1 MMYRA
6 RRVMQVPG
14 NLMSTDSSK
23 NNLTDTPATEE
34 GASRLYRGFS
44 RLALTLALLFCP
56 LFARGEVAGWNAAPV
71 DAGVMVKKVAVI
83 GQQDERLN
91 GALPMA
97 RRQLGKLADIY
108 LGRALRV
115 SFPHP
120 GSLVTTATPVCFPD
134 VVITVAHI
142 YANIGDGN
150 ALPLGLRISV
160 PDLERPGEFRDTL
173 RVKDF
178 RASTTGRNFDPDN
191 VPEVRNDFMVL
202 GLNQPLPE
210 DIVPLGLAPF
220 DSISALRE
228 PLACERAT
236 VNAAYHADLGLLGN
250 VVVSTDADPGS
261 GRITAPGKTPL
272 LTIASKMTPKIP
284 EGERFG
290 DWYLDPLVAFPQ
302 HDTHESA
309 SGSAVVCPIVS
320 DTTAQPRDY
329 LLGLMVGQMFFEEFP
344 ADGTESSKLSPERRS
359 RHRPAINVA
368 SFNLSDMYRS
378 IADLKGIP
386 AESLHRHCSPFIDA
400 ALQHH

>member
-1 MMYRA
+1 MIDT
-6 RRVMQVPG
+6 
-14 NLMSTDSSK
+14 STDDG
-23 NNLTDTPATEE
+23 TVP
-34 GASRLYRGFS
+34 RLHPGFS
-44 RLALTLALLFCP
+44 LLALALALLLSPRLALQ
-56 LFARGEVAGWNAAPV
+56 EVAAWHSAPL
-71 DAGVMVKKVAVI
+71 DAGAVVKKVAVI
-83 GQQDERLN
+83 GEQDERLS

-160 PDLERPGEFRDTL
+160 PDLDRPGEFRDTL

-178 RASTTGRNFDPDN
+178 RASTTGRHFDPNN

-210 DIVPLGLAPF
+210 DVVPLGLVPF
-220 DSISALRE
+220 DSIRVLRA

-236 VNAAYHADLGLLGN
+236 INAAYHADLALLGN
-250 VVVSTDADPGS
+250 VVVSTDTDPGS

-272 LTIASKMTPKIP
+272 LTITSKMTPKIA
-284 EGERFG
+284 EGKRFG
-290 DWYLDPLVAFPQ
+290 DWYLDPLVAFPE
-302 HDTHESA
+302 HDTHDSA
-309 SGSAVVCPIVS
+309 SGSAVVCPQVS
-320 DTTAQPRDY
+320 DARARPRDY
-329 LLGLMVGQMFFEEFP
+329 LLGLMVGQMFFETVP
-344 ADGTESSKLSPERRS
+344 AGETASSKSSPERRS
-359 RHRPAINVA
+359 TYRPAINVA
-368 SFNLSDMYRS
+368 SFNLADMYRS
-378 IADLKGIP
+378 IADLKGVP
-386 AESLHRHCSPFIDA
+386 VESLHQHCSLFVDA